1 MEPII
6 LKIGYGIMVL
16 GTSIIR
22 YPHEKRNKSNQIITN
37 KKATLEKILLGLVFL
52 GMMILPLIYIFS
64 DLFSFA
70 DYTLPVSFHV
80 LGFLLI
86 VPNLWLFY
94 KSHKDLGMNWSVS
107 LEIRAGHN
115 IVDTGVYKYVRH
127 PMYTAIWIGCVAQAL
142 LLNNYIAGLSGLV
155 CFGLLYFFRFKKE
168 EHMMLQ
174 EFGQDYEEYMK
185 KTKRIIPFIY

>member
-1 MEPII
+1 
-6 LKIGYGIMVL
+6 MVL

-70 DYTLPVSFHV
+70 DYTLPVSLHV